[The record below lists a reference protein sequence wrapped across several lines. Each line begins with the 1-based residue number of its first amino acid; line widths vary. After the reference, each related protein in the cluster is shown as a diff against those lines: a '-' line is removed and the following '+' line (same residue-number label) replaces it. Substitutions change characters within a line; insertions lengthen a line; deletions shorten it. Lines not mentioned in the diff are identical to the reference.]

1 MSNADRTRVSMVL
14 EDAFGETPAPA
25 PSVPMAI
32 LPTTGQS
39 LRPRVGY
46 QQSQTIR
53 NSRDVSDW
61 IRLSKSAAGGLPCE
75 LTYSDSNL
83 GFPEALGTAIA
94 AVMCNPW
101 QALRSESGCNTT
113 AGAKTITKSAIDF
126 TTGNTIEV
134 GDIVRVSGAP
144 TSTDNGY
151 FKVTAVAAT
160 TVTVE
165 RPTNFTGTSSAEVTI
180 KRGSRL
186 KNGTQ
191 EYSFTI
197 EVARLDLQK
206 AQIFRG
212 CVFDGMD
219 FTIADGQITTAN
231 FSVVAKSSEWVDAI
245 STDTFITS
253 AIYIPPVTNPVLDA
267 LGVPEVQSGGLDY
280 AARSINVAHQ
290 NNVAARTQIG
300 TLGAQ
305 SMRFGQFSATGR
317 ISAYLDGYADL
328 TKYENNEATDQWLVM
343 IDPSDKGYSVSYPQV
358 KYTDA
363 GADTRGPNQDDF
375 KELAMAAYL
384 DPVESC
390 TVRWQRWE

>member
-75 LTYSDSNL
+75 LTYSNSNL
-83 GFPEALGTAIA
+83 GFNEAMATAIA

-101 QALRSESGCNTT
+101 SVARTEASATT
-113 AGAKTITKSAIDF
+113 TSGAKTITKAAIDF
-126 TTGNTIEV
+126 TAGDTIEV
-134 GDIVRVSGAP
+134 GDIVRVSGATP
-144 TSTDNGY
+144 AGDNGY
-151 FKVTAVAAT
+151 FKVTAVSAT
-160 TVTVE
+160 SVTVE
-165 RPTNFTGTSSAEVTI
+165 RPTNFTGSAGNVTI

-186 KNGTQ
+186 KNGVQ